1 MSKSHKNPSCGEQVT
16 RLWSSQLSIHGNHPH
31 SRTSLRVKSFKQ
43 GFWVPGVSDFYTV
56 RSVGERRQ
64 RRTGMWIF
72 IFLLGGQV
80 FTVPLRSCLPRM
92 VKVKVICGETTHDRS
107 IWQVGLIRWCG
118 ELNLCK
124 GQGTHHGHHWK
135 VKRKGTHMHVGK
147 GHPIPL
153 THSPL
158 PFFFISSPLLSWTL
172 LNLVHLFV
180 LNFRGPI
187 SLYFSTFITKKRA

>member
-1 MSKSHKNPSCGEQVT
+1 MSKSHKNPSFVEQVT
-16 RLWSSQLSIHGNHPH
+16 RLWSSQLSIHGSHPH

-43 GFWVPGVSDFYTV
+43 RFWVPRVSDFYTV

-64 RRTGMWIF
+64 RRTGIWIF

-80 FTVPLRSCLPRM
+80 FTVPLQSCLPQI

-107 IWQVGLIRWCG
+107 IWKVGLIRWCG

-135 VKRKGTHMHVGK
+135 VKREGAHMHVGK

-153 THSPL
+153 THSSL
-158 PFFFISSPLLSWTL
+158 PFF
-172 LNLVHLFV
+172 
-180 LNFRGPI
+180 
-187 SLYFSTFITKKRA
+187 YK